1 MKNMTPR
8 NIAAACGG
16 KPVNCGSILDTEVS
30 AVTTD
35 SRTVTPGCLYIPIKG
50 ETFDGHDFIGKAR
63 EAGALLVLTEKQDA
77 AEDGPSVRVTDTR
90 IAIQRIAEFYRKE
103 MNIPVVGITGSV
115 GRNHRLCRKDEHEGD
130 DRFCPRRKVQD
141 AQDAREFQ

>member
-35 SRTVTPGCLYIPIKG
+35 SRTVTPGCLYIPIILSIML
-50 ETFDGHDFIGKAR
+50 F
-63 EAGALLVLTEKQDA
+63 
-77 AEDGPSVRVTDTR
+77 
-90 IAIQRIAEFYRKE
+90 
-103 MNIPVVGITGSV
+103 
-115 GRNHRLCRKDEHEGD
+115 
-130 DRFCPRRKVQD
+130 
-141 AQDAREFQ
+141 

>member
-50 ETFDGHDFIGKAR
+50 ETFDGHDFIAKAR
-63 EAGALLVLTEKQDA
+63 EAGALLVLTEN
-77 AEDGPSVRVTDTR
+77 RTR
-90 IAIQRIAEFYRKE
+90 RGTGLLSGSRIPGSRSSESR
-103 MNIPVVGITGSV
+103 NSTG
-115 GRNHRLCRKDEHEGD
+115 K
-130 DRFCPRRKVQD
+130 K
-141 AQDAREFQ
+141 